1 MSAETFFTNN
11 YKENSGNQT
20 PIPEKSK
27 QLRQLLPSLFSSLQL
42 NSVLDCGCGTTG
54 LHTLFSDDGP
64 CQGVTYLGTDIVKPL
79 VASLQTTQ
87 STPTCKFQYMDVFQD
102 PPETADLWIAR
113 DLLNLYPDSQHTLFF
128 QKFLESGSLYLA
140 LTSIDTTTENS
151 VGILGIQRRMNLEA
165 TPYTMPSPLVTLLDG
180 QQWFCT
186 KKLYIYSRSQIETWV
201 ATLVMLPISSEQP
214 LQSSDDTQDRNAHL
228 ITNIR
233 LRDVKLGDRT
243 GLGGQKPL

>member
-1 MSAETFFTNN
+1 MSVETFFTNN
-11 YKENSGNQT
+11 YKENSAQQPN
-20 PIPEKSK
+20 PEKSK

-42 NSVLDCGCGTTG
+42 NSVLDCGCGPTG
-54 LHTLFSDDGP
+54 LHTIFQGDGP

-79 VASLQTTQ
+79 VAHLQTTQ

-113 DLLNLYPDSQHTLFF
+113 DLLNLYPDSQHPLFF
-128 QKFLESGSLYLA
+128 QKFLESGSMYLA

-151 VGILGIQRRMNLEA
+151 AGVLGIQRKLNLQA
-165 TPYTMPSPLVTLLDG
+165 PPYSMPDPFVTLLDG

-186 KKLYIYSRSQIETWV
+186 KKLCIYSRSQIESWLPTFV
-201 ATLVMLPISSEQP
+201 TLPISSEPTPQVP
-214 LQSSDDTQDRNAHL
+214 DDIQDRNAHL
-228 ITNIR
+228 TTNVR

-243 GLGGQKPL
+243 GLGGQKSS